1 MSYQAFDNLNQGAI
15 DLYGEVL
22 RRGIDPRGIFPE
34 APTPRDTS
42 PLAWLRQKTGF
53 EQKPDSNALLTQI
66 LGAQELLKADDA
78 RRSEEAELEAERL
91 TKKQDKRNAEL
102 YKISGLDPEKVR
114 KIYEIDR
121 ESRYADLPLNILER
135 RLAGQEALRQTQ
147 DQLAATMPYLSQAA
161 REAAGINLA
170 ASERFLRTKQQTPE
184 MAQKIMSE
192 KQNQMLS
199 AQAGEADLM
208 RAVAAQQQAAKQF
221 AGSYAGK
228 FVSAG

>member
-1 MSYQAFDNLNQGAI
+1 MSYQAFDNLNQSAI

-66 LGAQELLKADDA
+66 LGAQELLKADDV

-102 YKISGLDPEKVR
+102 YKLSGLDPKKVR
-114 KIYEIDR
+114 EFYEIDR
-121 ESRYADLPLNILER
+121 ESRYANLPLNILER
-135 RLAGQEALRQTQ
+135 RIAGQESLRQVQ
-147 DQLAATMPYLSQAA
+147 EQLAATMPYLDEVGRRATGRA
-161 REAAGINLA
+161 LA
-170 ASERFLRTKQQTPE
+170 ASERFLTTKEQMPSAVQNI
-184 MAQKIMSE
+184 MAS

>member
-1 MSYQAFDNLNQGAI
+1 MSYQAFDNLNQSAI

-102 YKISGLDPEKVR
+102 YKISGLNPEKVR

>member
-1 MSYQAFDNLNQGAI
+1 MSYQAFDNLNQSAI

-66 LGAQELLKADDA
+66 LGAKELLKADDDK
-78 RRSEEAELEAERL
+78 RSKEAELEAERL
-91 TKKQDKRNAEL
+91 TKKQDERNAAL

-114 KIYEIDR
+114 KIYEVER